1 MKILRRVQVEQAI
14 LSQCLA
20 PSRAVNSSTAIR
32 QVQYIHLRRTVE
44 LLTLLAHEGG
54 GETYGTLVVSAGALW
69 LQSHSGSSAA
79 ATARRFRDRQ
89 TDRQGY
95 RRRVVTQGHSRL
107 FEKTLQWHR
116 KNKWHEN

>member
-54 GETYGTLVVSAGALW
+54 EKHMGHWWSQPALC
-69 LQSHSGSSAA
+69 GCRATAA
-79 ATARRFRDRQ
+79 ALQLRPRGVSGTDRQ
-89 TDRQGY
+89 TDKGIA
-95 RRRVVTQGHSRL
+95 VA
-107 FEKTLQWHR
+107 
-116 KNKWHEN
+116 